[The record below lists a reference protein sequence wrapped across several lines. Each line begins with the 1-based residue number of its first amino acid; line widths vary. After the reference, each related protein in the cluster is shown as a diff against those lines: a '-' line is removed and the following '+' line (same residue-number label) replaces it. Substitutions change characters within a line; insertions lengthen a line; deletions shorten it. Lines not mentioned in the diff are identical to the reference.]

1 MKNIKN
7 EIKEIWNQV
16 YKENSREEL
25 GWYEVIPEP
34 SLSLIKKY
42 TLNKKEKI
50 LDAGCGESTLLQ
62 SLIEN
67 EFKDIEGI
75 DLSSEA
81 IDFQKKSLKYSELDV
96 EIKLKVAD
104 LTENLKFD
112 KKGKIWHD
120 RAVFHFLF
128 DDSLRKNYKDNVKKF
143 LINEGVLILSC
154 FSKENE
160 AERCNGLLV
169 NKQGVKELEYFFED
183 SFILK
188 ETLEYDYKMPWGDIR
203 KYIYCIFLKKSYNL
217 S

>member
-1 MKNIKN
+1 
-7 EIKEIWNQV
+7 
-16 YKENSREEL
+16 
-25 GWYEVIPEP
+25 
-34 SLSLIKKY
+34 
-42 TLNKKEKI
+42 EKI

-62 SLIEN
+62 FLVDN

-104 LTENLKFD
+104 LTENLEFN

-128 DDSLRKNYKDNVKKF
+128 DSSLRRNYKNNVKKF
-143 LINEGVLILSC
+143 LVNEGVLILSC
-154 FSKENE
+154 FSKKNE
-160 AERCNGLLV
+160 AIKCNGLLV
-169 NKQGVKELEYFFED
+169 NKQDIKELEEFFKD
-183 SFILK
+183 SFVLI
-188 ETLEYDYKMPWGDIR
+188 ESLEYDYIMPWGDIR

-217 S
+217 G